1 MRLAHAV
8 RVGAW
13 LLVGLNLL
21 MAFGTIGIFSRM
33 TPAIALIIERNGYSI
48 KACADMLSLVALA
61 GGDSLSAEGKKLF
74 MAAFERTRSN
84 VTEPEEPAVLKE
96 IEDNF
101 PAVFQGA
108 AAAREATV
116 NSIVHLSKINQTAMV
131 KADRKA
137 QQLGQAGAW
146 GVVFMAISAFLAG
159 MLFIKNLARRVITPL
174 EEIHAVLIAHR
185 NGETMRRCTGT
196 NLAQDMRAVFT
207 GINDILDQFQSRDG
221 HWDGE
226 KEEHLAKEKLD
237 ESAPAG

>member
-13 LLVGLNLL
+13 LLVSLNLL
-21 MAFGTIGIFSRM
+21 MAFGTIGIFGRM

-61 GGDSLSAEGKKLF
+61 GGGSLNVERQKLF
-74 MAAFERTRSN
+74 MAAFERARSN
-84 VTEPEEPAVLKE
+84 VTEPEEPAVLKQ
-96 IEDNF
+96 IEDNA
-101 PAVFQGA
+101 PAAFQGE
-108 AAAREATV
+108 AAAREVAV
-116 NSIVHLSKINQTAMV
+116 NNIVLLSKINQTAMV

-146 GVVFMAISAFLAG
+146 GVVFMAVSAFLAG
-159 MLFIKNLARRVITPL
+159 MLFIRNLARRVITPL

-185 NGETMRRCTGT
+185 NGEAMRRCTGT

-207 GINDILDQFQSRDG
+207 GINDILDQFQSRNG
-221 HWDGE
+221 HWGGE
-226 KEEHLAKEKLD
+226 KEEHLPKEQ
-237 ESAPAG
+237 